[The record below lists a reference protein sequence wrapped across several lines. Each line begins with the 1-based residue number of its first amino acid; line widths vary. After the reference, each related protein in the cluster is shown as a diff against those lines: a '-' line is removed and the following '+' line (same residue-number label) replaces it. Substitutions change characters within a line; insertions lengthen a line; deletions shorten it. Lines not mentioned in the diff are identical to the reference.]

1 MIYKSKKNH
10 GCASYSV
17 KQKKVSN
24 MILNNRTLIK
34 MPCMAYIYT
43 YIYILCTISRYEH
56 FGLF

>member
-1 MIYKSKKNH
+1 MCFIQCKT
-10 GCASYSV
+10 
-17 KQKKVSN
+17 KKVSN

-43 YIYILCTISRYEH
+43 YIYISYVQYLDIQNEH